1 MTKAELDGAELFRG
15 VKEYVEHGEAGRH
28 NIGPADAAIDPWMNL
43 PWSNTPEEQLAAL
56 EAARAT
62 PGWPE
67 IEARGLAL
75 WGDEWARS
83 YDPAAC
89 KEDLANDAG

>member
-15 VKEYVEHGEAGRH
+15 VKEYIEAREGGDTR
-28 NIGPADAAIDPWMNL
+28 IEGGDAAIDPWMNL
-43 PWSNTPEEQLAAL
+43 PWSNTVEEQLAAL
-56 EAARAT
+56 DAARAT

-67 IEARGLAL
+67 LEARGRAL
-75 WGDEWARS
+75 WGEEFARS

-89 KEDLANDAG
+89 REDLAADEG